1 MKLPRGV
8 PVTAGRP
15 FIELAP
21 EMLTAILR
29 TVEAGWALALKSP
42 DVNAGA
48 AEVPMTERLR
58 DGMRS
63 ALNGGE
69 LPWGRTMVVL
79 PGTES
84 RSRPDVL
91 LPDGRTDIPIL
102 LIRIFLRFG
111 EHDPHAIIE
120 CKRIAG
126 DDTHLCREY
135 VVNGIDDRFRTGK
148 YAGNHATGFM
158 AGYLIADHISAAV
171 AGINNYLHGKKRDDE
186 HLTQS
191 NLIDEP
197 WVRGSRHPRSDT
209 VPIVMHHAFLK
220 TEPAQS

>member
-1 MKLPRGV
+1 
-8 PVTAGRP
+8 
-15 FIELAP
+15 
-21 EMLTAILR
+21 
-29 TVEAGWALALKSP
+29 
-42 DVNAGA
+42 
-48 AEVPMTERLR
+48 MTERLR

-91 LPDGRTDIPIL
+91 RPDGRTDIPIL
-102 LIRIFLRFG
+102 LIRTFLRFG

-120 CKRIAG
+120 CKRIVG

-135 VVNGIDDRFRTGK
+135 VVNGIDRFRTGK
-148 YAGNHATGFM
+148 YARNHSTGFM
-158 AGYLIADHISAAV
+158 AGYLIADRISAAV

-186 HLTQS
+186 HLTRS

-197 WVRGSRHPRSDT
+197 WVRESRHPRSDT

-220 TEPAQS
+220 TGPAQS

>member
-1 MKLPRGV
+1 MRDVLDGIGRRLEVRLATSLSGQRELRVHGRREVVIIKPSARRHWMGVSALEDADAVIVESFSGATRMKLPRDV

-21 EMLTAILR
+21 EISTAILR
-29 TVEAGWALALKSP
+29 TVEAGWALALKWP

-91 LPDGRTDIPIL
+91 RPDGRTDIPIL
-102 LIRIFLRFG
+102 LIRTFLRFG
-111 EHDPHAIIE
+111 EHDPHA
-120 CKRIAG
+120 
-126 DDTHLCREY
+126 
-135 VVNGIDDRFRTGK
+135 
-148 YAGNHATGFM
+148 
-158 AGYLIADHISAAV
+158 DHRMQA
-171 AGINNYLHGKKRDDE
+171 HR
-186 HLTQS
+186 
-191 NLIDEP
+191 
-197 WVRGSRHPRSDT
+197 RR
-209 VPIVMHHAFLK
+209 
-220 TEPAQS
+220 